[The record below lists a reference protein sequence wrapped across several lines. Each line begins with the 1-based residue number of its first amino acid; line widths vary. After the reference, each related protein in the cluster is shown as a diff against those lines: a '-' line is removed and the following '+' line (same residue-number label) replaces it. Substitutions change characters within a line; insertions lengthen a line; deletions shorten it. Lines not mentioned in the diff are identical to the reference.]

1 MDLFAERLIP
11 KKIEGKDIALC
22 VLLFAAALIISAL
35 AFVFAG
41 PVAIIILAASLYGAY
56 YLATGILFVEYEYT
70 LTNEELD
77 IDKIIAKRKRIELKS
92 YNVKEFTEG
101 GKYDGRAALM
111 LCPDK
116 TSENLYYL
124 EIGEGAKKE
133 CIVIDPN
140 ETMFKAFSLYMGN
153 KFKR

>member
-22 VLLFAAALIISAL
+22 GLLFVAAIVLSII
-35 AFVFAG
+35 AFIFAG
-41 PVAIIILAASLYGAY
+41 PVAIIVTALALYGAY
-56 YLATGILFVEYEYT
+56 YLSTGILFVEYEYT

-77 IDKIIAKRKRIELKS
+77 IDKIIAKRKRIELKV

-101 GKYDGRAALM
+101 GKYDGRPALM
-111 LCPDK
+111 FCPDK
-116 TSENLYYL
+116 TSENLYYI

>member
-22 VLLFAAALIISAL
+22 ALLFVAAIAISVIS
-35 AFVFAG
+35 FMFASYY
-41 PVAIIILAASLYGAY
+41 AIIITALAVYGAY
-56 YLATGILFVEYEYT
+56 YLSTGILFVEYEYT

-77 IDKIIAKRKRIELKS
+77 IDKIIAKRKRIELKI
-92 YNVKEFTEG
+92 YNLKDFTEG
-101 GKYDGRAALM
+101 GKYDGRDALM

-124 EIGEGAKKE
+124 MSGDGE

-140 ETMFKAFSLYMGN
+140 ETMFKAFSIYMGS

>member
-1 MDLFAERLIP
+1 MDLFTERLIP
-11 KKIEGKDIALC
+11 KKITGKDMALSA
-22 VLLFAAALIISAL
+22 LLLVAALIISAL
-35 AFVFAG
+35 SFVFLGFA
-41 PVAIIILAASLYGAY
+41 AIIITAAALYGAY
-56 YLATGILFVEYEYT
+56 YFISGILLVEYEYT

-77 IDKIIAKRKRIELKS
+77 IDKIIAKRKRVCLKS
-92 YNVKEFTEG
+92 YNLKDFTGG
-101 GKYDGRAALM
+101 GKYDGRKAEI
-111 LCPDK
+111 LCPDE

-140 ETMFKAFSLYMGN
+140 ETMFKAFTLYMGQ